1 MKKFIIFFI
10 LFVMFLP
17 CVNASEICKQELERI
32 APNGVLKLNAVKP
45 ISNDYADVLWALGI
59 KYDEDII
66 SNIEL
71 RECNNSFD
79 ECYLYFYLNN
89 GNSEVVSDSNYE
101 QYKVNVQWAESNPKI
116 QDFITDYVKKLE
128 DYSKNHTGNYD
139 IGGPNTAGYEL
150 DDINNLKYWTHNPN
164 FYNDSASTF
173 GFNNIY
179 EYAFEYIPKFKDSFS
194 NYNINIKFHGGSA
207 GIKGKFLAHEMSA
220 FSLWYKDVL
229 YFASSTNYES
239 DGYYVK
245 NIAIAANDILYVPD
259 DTESTPEALLAAVK
273 KRIET
278 ELLGYD
284 FKIEIGGKV
293 CDLLYHEDSDDCSFL
308 DNEVLE
314 DDDELYFLR
323 GYSSRD
329 IKYFNITYNGITKP
343 YLVVRDS
350 SKMKTNF
357 NKVSQDF
364 DTGIKVET
372 TASDVPDDMKVKVN
386 VVENNTDEYNKIKEK
401 INTEFEAY
409 DVSLFSNSLGN
420 NITNTSSGKFKVYI
434 PIPDKLKG
442 KKLAVYYINDKGEIE
457 KFSFNIADDIGFFET
472 NHFSTYILAEVID
485 EEISN
490 SEVTENVP
498 NTLDNCSIYFIA
510 SVISLI
516 GIIVNLIYLKF
527 MLNN

>member
-17 CVNASEICKQELERI
+17 CVNASEICKQELDRI

-116 QDFITDYVKKLE
+116 QDFITDYVKELE

-164 FYNDSASTF
+164 FYNVSASTF

-179 EYAFEYIPKFKDSFS
+179 ESAFEYIPKFKDSFS

-207 GIKGKFLAHEMSA
+207 GIKGKFLAHEVSA

-245 NIAIAANDILYVPD
+245 NIAIAANDILYVSD
-259 DTESTPEALLAAVK
+259 GK
-273 KRIET
+273 
-278 ELLGYD
+278 
-284 FKIEIGGKV
+284 GGGQY
-293 CDLLYHEDSDDCSFL
+293 LLYIMIFYMYQMTLKIH
-308 DNEVLE
+308 LE
-314 DDDELYFLR
+314 HCWLLLRKELKQNCLVMILKLKLGEKFA
-323 GYSSRD
+323 
-329 IKYFNITYNGITKP
+329 ICFITKI
-343 YLVVRDS
+343 LMIV
-350 SKMKTNF
+350 
-357 NKVSQDF
+357 
-364 DTGIKVET
+364 
-372 TASDVPDDMKVKVN
+372 
-386 VVENNTDEYNKIKEK
+386 
-401 INTEFEAY
+401 
-409 DVSLFSNSLGN
+409 LF
-420 NITNTSSGKFKVYI
+420 
-434 PIPDKLKG
+434 
-442 KKLAVYYINDKGEIE
+442 
-457 KFSFNIADDIGFFET
+457 
-472 NHFSTYILAEVID
+472 
-485 EEISN
+485 
-490 SEVTENVP
+490 
-498 NTLDNCSIYFIA
+498 
-510 SVISLI
+510 
-516 GIIVNLIYLKF
+516 
-527 MLNN
+527 